1 MTCHP
6 DKPCPS
12 TIAQLAGERFRWWC
26 CSSLLAAALMFLL
39 ITVSAMPAL
48 ADGGGTVTNSVT
60 IMGKAGNFGGGPGGP
75 GLLFVENGT
84 TFINFGTVIGG
95 IGGDAYSSNG
105 GIGGDGGTGIE
116 FNGSGITF
124 INPGTVTGGSGGSVS
139 GLGGPGVSFTGP
151 GASFLNSGAV
161 SGGAGGPPS
170 FGRSGGGGGPGAS
183 FSGSGATFTNSG
195 TVTGGVGFGGI
206 VNIPH
211 GSDGGVGG
219 PGVVSSAN
227 GATFTNSGTVS
238 GGAGG
243 LGVTGGGGGAGMSFT
258 AGGATLSNSG
268 MVSGGAGGRGD
279 FGLGGGGGTGASF
292 TGSEATFTNSG
303 TVNGGAGGSGF
314 RSGGAG
320 GAGIVGTGLTVIN
333 SGVISGG
340 LSASGLRANAITFTG
355 GTNILEL
362 RAGSAIMGNVVAF
375 SAADTLRL
383 GGTNDASID
392 VTQIGAQY
400 QGFGLFQKTGSST
413 WVLTGANA
421 TAMPWTLS
429 GGTLQV
435 NANMA
440 SSTITVNAGGTLGGI
455 GTVGS
460 VNVNGGGTLAPGQ
473 GAGLGTMA
481 IAGNLT
487 FQPGAV
493 YVVQVHPSAMS
504 TANVTAAGTAALA
517 GTIEATFPAGSVSR
531 SNTILQAAGFGGT
544 RFDGLQ
550 FSDLPIGF
558 GASLD
563 YTTTD
568 VILAMTATLGTR
580 TGQLSGNQQQV
591 AAALNDFFNAGG
603 VLTPNFVS
611 LFGLTG
617 SDLNAALTHLSG
629 EAATGA
635 EQGAF
640 QLMTEFL
647 TLMLDPF
654 VDDRT
659 GIVVGLAPDSAT
671 SSFQLASADAA
682 SIAKAAP
689 VAQGWTLWGSAY
701 GGANHTNGDPV
712 VGSNDLAAS
721 TGGFAV
727 GAGYRLSPSTAL
739 GFALAGGGTGWNLA
753 DGLGGGNS
761 TAFQAGVYGKTTF
774 GPAYMAASLAY
785 AQHWMSTDR
794 LSSGFEQLTAN
805 FNAESVGGRIEGGY
819 RFASPIVAVTPYVAL
834 QSQAFV
840 TPSYSESD
848 ASGSGLSISYAGR
861 TATDT
866 RSELGGRFDHTVAL
880 DPTTLLALRAKLAWA
895 HDWVSDPSLAAAFQ
909 TLPGTSFIVRGATPP
924 SNLGLVSAGA
934 ELRIANGLAFAAK
947 FDGEFASSAHT
958 LSGTAIVRYTW

>member
-1 MTCHP
+1 
-6 DKPCPS
+6 
-12 TIAQLAGERFRWWC
+12 
-26 CSSLLAAALMFLL
+26 MFFL
-39 ITVSAMPAL
+39 IIVSAMPTL
-48 ADGGGTVTNSVT
+48 ADGGGTVTNSAT
-60 IMGKAGNFGGGPGGP
+60 IVGEAGN
-75 GLLFVENGT
+75 
-84 TFINFGTVIGG
+84 
-95 IGGDAYSSNG
+95 D

-124 INPGTVTGGSGGSVS
+124 INTGAVTGGSGGSTSGLGGPGVSFTGAGASFLNSGVVS
-139 GLGGPGVSFTGP
+139 GGAGGFPSFGGNGGGGGPGVSFTGP

-161 SGGAGGPPS
+161 SGGAGGDLPS
-170 FGRSGGGGGPGAS
+170 LGANGGGPGAS
-183 FSGSGATFTNSG
+183 FSGSGATFINSG
-195 TVTGGVGFGGI
+195 TVTGGVGYGGL

-219 PGVVSSAN
+219 AGVASSAK
-227 GATFTNSGTVS
+227 GATLTNSGTVS

-243 LGVTGGGGGAGMSFT
+243 LGITGGGGGAGMSFT
-258 AGGATLSNSG
+258 ESGATLSNSG
-268 MVSGGAGGRGD
+268 MVSGGAGGSGG

-292 TGSEATFTNSG
+292 TGSGATFTNSG
-303 TVNGGAGGSGF
+303 TVNGGGGGSGF
-314 RSGGAG
+314 RSGGATG

-333 SGVISGG
+333 SGAVSGG

-362 RAGSAIMGNVVAF
+362 QAGSTITGNVVAF

-383 GGTNDASID
+383 GGTSDASID

-413 WVLTGANA
+413 WMLTGANA

-440 SSTITVNAGGTLGGI
+440 SSAMTVSAGGILGGI

-473 GAGLGTMA
+473 GAGLGTMT

-504 TANVTAAGTAALA
+504 MADVAAGGTATLA
-517 GTIEATFPAGSVSR
+517 GTIEATFPAGSVPR
-531 SNTILQAAGFGGT
+531 SDTILHAAGFGGT

-550 FSDLPIGF
+550 ISDLPTGF

-568 VILAMTATLGTR
+568 VILALTATLG

-591 AAALNDFFNAGG
+591 SAALNDFFNAGG

-617 SDLNAALTHLSG
+617 RDLNTALTQLSG

-635 EQGAF
+635 QQGAF

-654 VDDRT
+654 VDGRT
-659 GIVVGLAPDSAT
+659 GIVVGFAPDSVT
-671 SSFQLASADAA
+671 SFQLSSEDPA
-682 SIAKAAP
+682 SIAKSAP

-701 GGANHTNGDPV
+701 GGANHTNGDHAV
-712 VGSNDLAAS
+712 VGSNDLTAS
-721 TGGFAV
+721 TGGFAA
-727 GAGYRLSPSTAL
+727 GADYRLSPSTAL
-739 GFALAGGGTGWNLA
+739 GFALAGGVLVGTSPTGSAAGTAPRSRRASMARRPSDQLTSRCRSPIRNT
-753 DGLGGGNS
+753 GCRRIGCPLGSSSSRRPSMLKALVDASKAVIGS
-761 TAFQAGVYGKTTF
+761 PHRSLPSHRMSRCSRRPLSHLPTARAMR
-774 GPAYMAASLAY
+774 AAAASASPTRDARRPTLGANS
-785 AQHWMSTDR
+785 AAASTTLLR
-794 LSSGFEQLTAN
+794 SIPPRFWCSGPNLPGRTTGSAIPRSTLSSRPCQAQASSFVAQRRRATSASSLRVLSCALPMDWHSRPGLTAN
-805 FNAESVGGRIEGGY
+805 SPAARIRSRAPRSSVTRGEGQLAAMNG
-819 RFASPIVAVTPYVAL
+819 SAV
-834 QSQAFV
+834 
-840 TPSYSESD
+840 
-848 ASGSGLSISYAGR
+848 LSIA
-861 TATDT
+861 A
-866 RSELGGRFDHTVAL
+866 
-880 DPTTLLALRAKLAWA
+880 
-895 HDWVSDPSLAAAFQ
+895 PSL
-909 TLPGTSFIVRGATPP
+909 PSRGRRI
-924 SNLGLVSAGA
+924 SYGA
-934 ELRIANGLAFAAK
+934 RTN
-947 FDGEFASSAHT
+947 
-958 LSGTAIVRYTW
+958 R

>member
-1 MTCHP
+1 
-6 DKPCPS
+6 
-12 TIAQLAGERFRWWC
+12 
-26 CSSLLAAALMFLL
+26 MFFL
-39 ITVSAMPAL
+39 IIVSAMPTL

-60 IMGKAGNFGGGPGGP
+60 IVGEAGN
-75 GLLFVENGT
+75 
-84 TFINFGTVIGG
+84 
-95 IGGDAYSSNG
+95 D

-124 INPGTVTGGSGGSVS
+124 INTGAVTGGSGGSTSGLGGPGVSFTGAGASFLNSGVVS
-139 GLGGPGVSFTGP
+139 GGAGGFPSFGGNGGGGGPGVSFTGP

-161 SGGAGGPPS
+161 SGGAGGDLPS
-170 FGRSGGGGGPGAS
+170 LGANGGGPGAS
-183 FSGSGATFTNSG
+183 FSGSGATFINSG
-195 TVTGGVGFGGI
+195 TVTGGVGYGGL

-219 PGVVSSAN
+219 AGVASSAK
-227 GATFTNSGTVS
+227 GATLTNSGTVS

-243 LGVTGGGGGAGMSFT
+243 LGITGGGGGAGMSFT
-258 AGGATLSNSG
+258 ESGATLSNSG
-268 MVSGGAGGRGD
+268 MVSGGAGGSGG

-292 TGSEATFTNSG
+292 TGSGATFTNSG
-303 TVNGGAGGSGF
+303 TVNGGGGGSGF
-314 RSGGAG
+314 RSGGATG

-333 SGVISGG
+333 SGAVSGG

-362 RAGSAIMGNVVAF
+362 QAGSTITGNVVAF

-383 GGTNDASID
+383 GGTSDASID

-413 WVLTGANA
+413 WMLTGANA

-440 SSTITVNAGGTLGGI
+440 SSAMTVSAGGILGGI

-473 GAGLGTMA
+473 GAGLGTMT

-504 TANVTAAGTAALA
+504 MADVAAGGTATLA
-517 GTIEATFPAGSVSR
+517 GTIEATFPAGGVPR
-531 SNTILQAAGFGGT
+531 SDTILHAAGFGGT

-550 FSDLPIGF
+550 ISDLPTGF

-568 VILAMTATLGTR
+568 VILALTATLG

-591 AAALNDFFNAGG
+591 SAALNDFFNAGG

-617 SDLNAALTHLSG
+617 RDLNTALTQLSG

-635 EQGAF
+635 QQGAF

-654 VDDRT
+654 VDGRT
-659 GIVVGLAPDSAT
+659 GIVVGFAPDSVT
-671 SSFQLASADAA
+671 SFQLSSEDPA
-682 SIAKAAP
+682 SIAKSAP

-701 GGANHTNGDPV
+701 GGANHTNGDHAV
-712 VGSNDLAAS
+712 VGSNDLTAS
-721 TGGFAV
+721 TGGFAA
-727 GAGYRLSPSTAL
+727 GADYRLSPSTAL

-753 DGLGGGNS
+753 NGLGGGHS

-774 GPAYMAASLAY
+774 GPAYVAVSLAY
-785 AQHWMSTDR
+785 TQHWVSTDR
-794 LSSGFEQLTAN
+794 LSFGFEQLTAN
-805 FNAESVGGRIEGGY
+805 FNAESFGGRVEGGY
-819 RFASPIVAVTPYVAL
+819 RFTSPIVAVTPYVAL
-834 QSQAFV
+834 QPQAFV

-848 ASGSGLSISYAGR
+848 ASGGSFGLSYAGR

-880 DPTTLLALRAKLAWA
+880 DPTTLLVLRAKLAWA
-895 HDWVSDPSLAAAFQ
+895 HDWVSDPSLDAVFQ
-909 TLPGTSFIVRGATPP
+909 ALPGASFVVRGATPP

-934 ELRIANGLAFAAK
+934 ELRIANGLAFAAR